1 MKKIL
6 NDPNKF
12 VDESLSGILL
22 AHGDQLRALEED
34 PRAIVKTNAPAVGKV
49 AVATGGGYGHL
60 PVFLG
65 YVGDGL
71 ADGACVGNVFSSPSA
86 DSMLAVTK
94 AIDAKKGVL
103 YLYGNYFGDK
113 MNFDLAAEMAG
124 DEGIEVESIRVS
136 DDIASASREQWHKRR
151 GVAGIFFAY
160 KIAGACAASGASLQ
174 EVKAVT
180 EKTVENLGTMGIAF
194 SPCVI
199 PASGNP
205 SFEIAADEIGIGIG
219 IHGEPGIAQRKIGPA
234 KELVKELMDRLCEDL
249 TLRAGEEVGILVNG
263 LGSTSLEELYI
274 AFHEAAEYLRAKEI
288 RIYRSYV
295 GEYATSLEMA
305 GFSISLLRLDTEL
318 KPYLDAPA
326 DSPFFKQVR

>member
-6 NDPNKF
+6 NDPNQF
-12 VDESLSGILL
+12 VDESLGGILL
-22 AHGDQLRALEED
+22 AHANQLRALEED
-34 PRAIVKTNAPAVGKV
+34 PRAIVKTNAPAAGKV
-49 AVATGGGYGHL
+49 AIATGGGYGHL

-71 ADGACVGNVFSSPSA
+71 ADGVCVGNVFSSPSA

-94 AIDAKKGVL
+94 AIDGKQGVL

-124 DEGIEVESIRVS
+124 DEGIPVESIRVS
-136 DDIASASREQWHKRR
+136 DDVASAPKEQWRKRR

-180 EKTVENLGTMGIAF
+180 EKAVENLGTMGIAF

-205 SFEIAADEIGIGIG
+205 SFEIAPDEIGVGIG
-219 IHGEPGIAQRKIGPA
+219 IHGEPGIAQRKVGPA
-234 KELVKELMDRLCEDL
+234 KELVGELMDHLFADL
-249 TLRAGEEVGILVNG
+249 ALQAGEEVSILVNG
-263 LGSTSLEELYI
+263 LGSTPLEELYI
-274 AFHEAAEYLRAKEI
+274 AFQEAAQYLSTKGVG
-288 RIYRSYV
+288 IYRPYV

-305 GFSISLLRLDTEL
+305 GFSISLLRMNAEL
-318 KPYLDAPA
+318 KPYLDAQA